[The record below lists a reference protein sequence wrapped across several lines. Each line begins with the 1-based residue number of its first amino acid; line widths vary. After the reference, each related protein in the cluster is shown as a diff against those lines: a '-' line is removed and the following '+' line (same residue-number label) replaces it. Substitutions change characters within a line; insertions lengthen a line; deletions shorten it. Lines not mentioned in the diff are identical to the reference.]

1 MLHIEE
7 GGRAMTTFAQAYE
20 IAKALIGDN
29 MEIYSA
35 SESTARWF
43 FFFGARVKLANG
55 DETGPLPLPGG
66 DSVIAIS
73 KASGEREGLDLPG
86 IPSFVTGDE
95 PTEDEK
101 EIDESTSIPLPEQPS
116 INER

>member
-1 MLHIEE
+1 
-7 GGRAMTTFAQAYE
+7 MTTFAQAHE

-29 MEIYSA
+29 LEIYSA
-35 SESTARWF
+35 SESPTRW

-55 DETGPLPLPGG
+55 DETEPLPLPGG

-73 KASGEREGLDLPG
+73 KASGGREDLNLPG

-101 EIDESTSIPLPEQPS
+101 EIDESTSIPLPDQLS

>member
-1 MLHIEE
+1 
-7 GGRAMTTFAQAYE
+7 MTTFAQAHE

-29 MEIYSA
+29 SEIYSA
-35 SESTARWF
+35 SESAARW
-43 FFFGARVKLANG
+43 FFFGARVKLAND
-55 DETGPLPLPGG
+55 DETEPLPLPGG
-66 DSVIAIS
+66 DSVVAIS
-73 KASGEREGLDLPG
+73 KASGEREGLDLPS

-101 EIDESTSIPLPEQPS
+101 EIDESTSIPLPTQPS